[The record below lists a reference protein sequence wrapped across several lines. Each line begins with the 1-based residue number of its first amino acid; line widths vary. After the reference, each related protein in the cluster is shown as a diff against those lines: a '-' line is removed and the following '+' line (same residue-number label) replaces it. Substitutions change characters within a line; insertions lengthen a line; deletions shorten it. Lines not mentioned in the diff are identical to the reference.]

1 VKSLMRVVLV
11 LLLWVGFSGSAAA
24 AVDLGSDPAT
34 FNKQFEKAMMTNDV
48 AFMDSLLT
56 SDWYLTANDPT
67 EKWDPAKRWDKKR
80 WLDRVKTMKYASREL
95 LDDVIERHGDLVIA
109 TAHVIARFTD
119 PQARGLEMTQQRFYV
134 KVPKGWQLVSMR
146 TVKEIQLS
154 PGPSSR

>member
-1 VKSLMRVVLV
+1 MVKSLVGMVVVLSFSAI
-11 LLLWVGFSGSAAA
+11 VGAEAAA
-24 AVDLGSDPAT
+24 DLGSDPTT

-48 AFMDSLLT
+48 AFMDALL
-56 SDWYLTANDPT
+56 SNDWYLTANDPT
-67 EKWDPAKRWDKKR
+67 ETWDPAKRWDKKR

-109 TAHVIARFTD
+109 TAHVIARFAD

-134 KVPKGWQLVSMR
+134 KRPQGWQLVSMR